1 MRTSLWPPF
10 EYDCWPKWLT
20 TFPPDSV
27 ALLYPVVDAA
37 TNGRFPEDNKCSKN
51 DACLLLQSHVPIL
64 LSTFTL
70 NLPTDE
76 LINYAATAREMTIF
90 QPFPLSISS
99 NSLIMTPFGDYLDQS
114 TQLFF
119 ATQFPAFHPK
129 KPVGLENYTSFKK
142 AMDF

>member
-1 MRTSLWPPF
+1 MF
-10 EYDCWPKWLT
+10 EKRRL
-20 TFPPDSV
+20 S
-27 ALLYPVVDAA
+27 
-37 TNGRFPEDNKCSKN
+37 
-51 DACLLLQSHVPIL
+51 LLQSHVPIL

-99 NSLIMTPFGDYLDQS
+99 NSLIITPLGDYLDQS

-119 ATQFPAFHPK
+119 VLPNFLLSTQK
-129 KPVGLENYTSFKK
+129 NQSV
-142 AMDF
+142 